1 MKKVIV
7 FMLSVL
13 MIFSLAACG
22 SRDGG
27 NQGTAP
33 QSANGGNGTEN
44 LQNPSGQIESP
55 VKDTAG
61 SSIETSEESVETT
74 ESKTLVVYYSATG
87 YTESVAKYIAEATG
101 GELFRLEPVEEYSSA
116 DLDWTDRNSR
126 VSREHNNPKERMMDL
141 VASTVPD
148 WESYETIFIG
158 YPIWWGIAAWPVDR
172 FIADNDFTGKTVI
185 PFCTSSSSGL
195 GESGELLKEAAG
207 TGEWLTGER
216 FRSGASEET
225 VKEWVESLSLE

>member
-1 MKKVIV
+1 
-7 FMLSVL
+7 

-22 SRDGG
+22 SQDGG

-61 SSIETSEESVETT
+61 SSTETSEESVETT

-126 VSREHNNPKERMMDL
+126 VSREHNNPEERMMDL

>member
-1 MKKVIV
+1 MKKIIV

-13 MIFSLAACG
+13 MVFSLVACG
-22 SRDGG
+22 GQDGG
-27 NQGTAP
+27 SSVSTPQPTNEGSGTGAD
-33 QSANGGNGTEN
+33 QN
-44 LQNPSGQIESP
+44 LSGRQEKSG
-55 VKDTAG
+55 G
-61 SSIETSEESVETT
+61 SSAEDVETT
-74 ESKTLVVYYSATG
+74 DGKTLVVYYSATG
-87 YTESVAKYIAEATG
+87 YTESVATYIADATG
-101 GELFRLEPVEEYSSA
+101 GELFRLEPVEKYSSA

-126 VSREHNNPKERMMDL
+126 VSREHDNPEERMMDL

-148 WESYETIFIG
+148 WESYKTVFIG

-195 GESGELLKEAAG
+195 GESGELLREAAG
-207 TGEWLTGER
+207 TGEWLSGER